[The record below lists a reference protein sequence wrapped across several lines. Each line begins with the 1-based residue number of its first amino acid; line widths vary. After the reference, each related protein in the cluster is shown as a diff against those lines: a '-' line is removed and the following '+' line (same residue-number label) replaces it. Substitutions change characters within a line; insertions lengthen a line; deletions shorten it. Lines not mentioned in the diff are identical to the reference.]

1 MYPVTAMA
9 YDIKQNKTRLEN
21 MLRVGIVTMIYPA
34 EGLVDVAME
43 KITRKR
49 VPVFTPRAGDDK
61 TYWMPSV
68 GEQGLVISPSGDL
81 ANAMFMPALNSVL
94 NPVPKDHEKWTV
106 RQWKDGAIETYDK
119 EAHEYILLL
128 NGDTHRKVNRSELQD
143 KRGDTEMNMDG
154 TEAELKNAKG
164 HFKVDNEKAELFFS
178 EDTKVILNGTE
189 AKMVFGSTEITLSA
203 SGITLKYGA
212 SRIEMNATGIIFTG
226 PRVENTTPILSWNGT
241 PTTPIAWVAV
251 S

>member
-1 MYPVTAMA
+1 MDYFAQMA
-9 YDIKQNKTRLEN
+9 YEIKRIKSQLEN
-21 MLRVGIVTMIYPA
+21 MQRIGNVTKIYPA
-34 EGLVDVAME
+34 EGLVDVAHDDLIIE
-43 KITRKR
+43 EIPFLTR
-49 VPVFTPRAGDDK
+49 RAGDDL

-68 GEQGLVISPSGDL
+68 GEQGMLLAPSGDL
-81 ANAMFMPALNSVL
+81 NNVVF
-94 NPVPKDHEKWTV
+94 VPGIYSDKIPPPRDHEKWTT
-106 RQWKDGAIETYDK
+106 REWADGTTETYDK
-119 EAHEYILLL
+119 DAHEYLLRL